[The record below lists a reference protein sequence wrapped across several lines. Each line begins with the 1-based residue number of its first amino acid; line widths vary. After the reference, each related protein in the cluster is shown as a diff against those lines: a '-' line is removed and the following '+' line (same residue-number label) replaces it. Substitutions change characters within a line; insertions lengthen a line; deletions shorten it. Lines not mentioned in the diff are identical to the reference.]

1 MSIGSNKLEFVL
13 KSIRFEYVKEYKF
26 AKDRKFKFDFF
37 VPSLNLGIE
46 YEGIYGGKSRHTT
59 VSGYAK
65 DAEKYNLA
73 TCLGYKVLRYTNGSI
88 SNLITDIEK
97 ITLL

>member
-1 MSIGSNKLEFVL
+1 MSVGCNKLGFIL
-13 KSIRFEYVKEYKF
+13 KTLQLEYVEEYKF

-73 TCLGYKVLRYTNGSI
+73 TCLGYKVLRYTSGST
-88 SNLITDIEK
+88 SNLITDLEK
-97 ITLL
+97 IALL

>member
-1 MSIGSNKLEFVL
+1 MSAGSDKIEWIL
-13 KSIRFEYVKEYKF
+13 KNAKIEYVKEYKF

-37 VPSLNLGIE
+37 LPNINCGLE

-59 VSGYAK
+59 VSGYSK

-73 TCLGYKVLRYTNGSI
+73 ACLGYKVLRYTSGTCSDLI
-88 SNLITDIEK
+88 SDLEKLKNL
-97 ITLL
+97 